1 MYYVKGT
8 TNDAKSF
15 PGQCSERSK
24 PTYTPLTISAFQM
37 SQPSIREDLCIGT
50 MSVSIWGKEKHMI
63 IRQVERASLKVIMLC
78 RLLIDTVIGPYFFE
92 EDIVS
97 QNQFY
102 HTLQEKAIPKL
113 QARHPN
119 VIFFQI
125 DGAPGTSPLETQSK
139 GDISCRV
146 RWIAKD
152 GPMPWH
158 ARSLD
163 STALDFLWGI

>member
-97 QNQFY
+97 QTNFITRFKKKPFLSCKQD
-102 HTLQEKAIPKL
+102 IPMWFSFKL
-113 QARHPN
+113 TGHQAPAHWR
-119 VIFFQI
+119 
-125 DGAPGTSPLETQSK
+125 L
-139 GDISCRV
+139 RV
-146 RWIAKD
+146 RETFHAEFD
-152 GPMPWH
+152 G
-158 ARSLD
+158 
-163 STALDFLWGI
+163 